1 MPAAC
6 VSPYVLSDELSFSD
20 FLFMIFPIISL
31 NVGMYADSFRYI
43 NHDTMSVLQK
53 LNALSNIIQ
62 EIFIMEKIIFLRE
75 MNPA

>member
-31 NVGMYADSFRYI
+31 NVGTYADSFRYI
-43 NHDTMSVLQK
+43 NYINPDAKSVCAAEAECLK
-53 LNALSNIIQ
+53 
-62 EIFIMEKIIFLRE
+62 
-75 MNPA
+75 